1 MLATYEPYQRRGRF
15 SRYNKAA
22 VRCLFTSNNGVLNQ
36 GKSTGTVKPTRTLIV
51 PPFVFGP
58 LMYSRQYLVLLLAAI
73 FISTEVYAG
82 ASETKANKTQTAK
95 TETTKTE
102 PNITGANKAE
112 KSEAEDEVI
121 EPLLTAEAFSACVNR
136 YKDEARKKGISEEV
150 INTSLANVSLSDRV
164 LELDRRQ
171 PEFTTTFADYLN
183 RRVTLKR
190 VEQGREMLVRHKDL
204 LNRVSKEYGV
214 APQYLVA
221 FWGLETNF
229 GGFLGRMR
237 VLDSLATLGCDERR
251 STYFTAELMNA
262 LTILDEGAVTV
273 ERMEGSWAGA
283 MGHVQFMPSVF
294 LKYAV
299 DYDKDGRRDLWGS
312 LPDAMAS
319 AANFLSGLGW
329 KDGSR
334 WGREVLLPKDFPY
347 LKAGLDSRQPL
358 SKWHEMGVRNADGSR
373 LPRADVEAALLVPS
387 GHEGPAFLVYHNFG
401 VIMRWNRSEFYGI
414 AVGYM
419 ADRVAGTGQLLHP
432 PPEDAPR
439 LNRQQVIQLQEVLNA
454 KGFETGEPD
463 GILGPATRRALGEY
477 QHSIG
482 MVADGFPGREVLASL
497 GVLAEEENAGL

>member
-1 MLATYEPYQRRGRF
+1 
-15 SRYNKAA
+15 
-22 VRCLFTSNNGVLNQ
+22 
-36 GKSTGTVKPTRTLIV
+36 
-51 PPFVFGP
+51 
-58 LMYSRQYLVLLLAAI
+58 MYLGQYLVLLLAGI
-73 FISTEVYAG
+73 FIPAGVYATND
-82 ASETKANKTQTAK
+82 AKAN
-95 TETTKTE
+95 ETGT
-102 PNITGANKAE
+102 NKAE
-112 KSEAEDEVI
+112 VTSAEVNKAEDDTVEQ
-121 EPLLTAEAFSACVNR
+121 LLTAEAFSACVNR
-136 YKDEARKKGISEEV
+136 YMEEARKKGISDKV
-150 INTSLANVSLSDRV
+150 INTSLAEVKLSDRV
-164 LELDRRQ
+164 LELDRQQ

-183 RRVTLKR
+183 RRVTIKR
-190 VEQGREMLVRHKDL
+190 VEKGREMLVRHKDL

-262 LTILDEGAVTV
+262 LTILDEGAVTG

-319 AANFLSGLGW
+319 AANFLRGLGW
-329 KDGSR
+329 EDGSR

-358 SKWHEMGVRNADGSR
+358 TKWHEMGVRNADGSR
-373 LPRADVEAALLVPS
+373 LPRADMEAALLVPS

-439 LNRQQVIQLQEVLNA
+439 LSRLQVIQLQELLNA

-477 QHSIG
+477 QHSQG
-482 MVADGFPGREVLASL
+482 MVADGFTSREVLVSL
-497 GVLAEEENAGL
+497 GVLPGAEKAVNDEDQPKS